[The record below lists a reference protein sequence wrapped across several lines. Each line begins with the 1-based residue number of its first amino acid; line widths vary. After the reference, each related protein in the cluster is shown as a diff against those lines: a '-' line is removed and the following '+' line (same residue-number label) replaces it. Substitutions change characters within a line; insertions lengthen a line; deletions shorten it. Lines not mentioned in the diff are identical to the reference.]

1 MKQLM
6 MCFVILACPIQILA
20 KDIQHELGVTT
31 LTGTPKRIVVLEFS
45 FLDALAA
52 VAVAPVGVVDDN
64 KRHTVIDEYPKII
77 GDDWVSVGM
86 RKTPSLEI
94 IASLASDLIIADK
107 TRHAAAYDTMSQIA
121 PVIVLDSL
129 DWDYHSAVAQ
139 MLGIGQALGKE
150 AKIAAI
156 VAAYKEK
163 MAGFAAQIKQ
173 VSAGKTA
180 QFGVTNANGL
190 WAHSPISYN
199 GSLLVM
205 FGFGFGMTSTEGS
218 IYESKYV
225 KTSLEQLSVI
235 NPNILLFGKYTDP
248 FLTDSWSK
256 DALHK
261 DITAVKNGNVYEIIA
276 HN

>member
-1 MKQLM
+1 MFLKKMKQLM

-94 IASLASDLIIADK
+94 IASLAPDLIIADK

-139 MLGIGQALGKE
+139 MSGIGQALGKE

-156 VAAYKEK
+156 VAAHKEK
-163 MAGFAAQIKQ
+163 FGWFCRTNQAGQR
-173 VSAGKTA
+173 G
-180 QFGVTNANGL
+180 
-190 WAHSPISYN
+190 
-199 GSLLVM
+199 
-205 FGFGFGMTSTEGS
+205 
-218 IYESKYV
+218 
-225 KTSLEQLSVI
+225 
-235 NPNILLFGKYTDP
+235 
-248 FLTDSWSK
+248 
-256 DALHK
+256 
-261 DITAVKNGNVYEIIA
+261 
-276 HN
+276 